1 MSAQIDSKPSL
12 IIPANQSLIFS
23 IKDSLGTPPDRF
35 VVWVLENGVEIAKL
49 YLTPNTNSVVF
60 FNLAEVVRDRVKVDD
75 KIRDESETL
84 FSYSTLPFTTGRN
97 GLKKYVVNVGTY
109 TGGVESGTDDTGI
122 VYLLDGVEQVSA
134 GLHPSFADYYST
146 ALTQKTWLT
155 DRKLET
161 NGKINIEVSDD
172 DEGCIAFLNDS
183 TIISG
188 LATNV
193 FYTLSDASGTQLQA
207 DIKAIASAT
216 GAQLPSDTNIGKKLT
231 YFMAY
236 PKNLDKWLPTV
247 DRPVNNPTWAYYEM
261 SLLTTGYA
269 QTSKVYRFNRKCTQE
284 KHKNTQLAWTN
295 SVGGWDSVLFT
306 GRTEHTDTV
315 SSKPFRKEIG
325 DWDASTYS
333 FLPQARES
341 QAYQVTG
348 KSSFTLISIDFSF
361 ADIELIKYAIRSDN
375 LMMRAGS
382 GDWMPV
388 VIDTKSYNVKERF
401 SGVFSVSLTVT
412 LAQSLRC

>member
-12 IIPANQSLIFS
+12 IIPANQSLIFGIS
-23 IKDSLGTPPDRF
+23 DTGTTPDRF
-35 VVWVLENGVEIAKL
+35 VVWVLEDSVEIAKL
-49 YLTPNTNSVVF
+49 YLTPNVQNKSF
-60 FNLAEVVRDRVKVDD
+60 FDLGEIARDRVKVDD
-75 KIRDESETL
+75 KIRDESATL
-84 FSYSTLPFTTGRN
+84 LSYSALPFTTGRN

-109 TGGVESGTDDTGI
+109 TGGVESGTQDTDT

-134 GLHPSFADYYST
+134 GLHPSFADYYPT
-146 ALTQKTWLT
+146 ALTQKSWLT
-155 DRKLET
+155 DRQLET
-161 NGKINIEVSDD
+161 NGYINIEVSDD

-188 LATNV
+188 LAENIQ
-193 FYTLSDASGTQLQA
+193 YTLRDASGTSLQS
-207 DIKAIASAT
+207 DIKAIATAT
-216 GAQLPSDTNIGKKLT
+216 GAQLPADTDINQKLT
-231 YFMAY
+231 YLMAY
-236 PKNLDKWLPTV
+236 PKNLETWLSAV
-247 DRPVNNPTWAYYEM
+247 DRPSNNPTWSYYEIT
-261 SLLTTGYA
+261 LLTSVYA

-284 KHKNTQLAWTN
+284 KHNNTQLAWTN

-315 SSKPFRKEIG
+315 TSKPFQKQIG
-325 DWDASTYS
+325 DWNASTYT

-348 KSSFTLISIDFSF
+348 KSKFKLINVDFSF

-382 GDWMPV
+382 GDWQPV
-388 VIDTKSYNVKERF
+388 TIDTTSYNVKERF
-401 SGVFSVSLTVT
+401 SGVYSVSLNVT
-412 LAQSLRC
+412 LAQTLRC